1 MLAGQFLDL
10 KEVGRRVATTRKTSA
25 KSKTQSKRKTSS
37 AGAAKRPARSKAAA
51 SKTGGKPA
59 AGNRAAEQAAA
70 RQALQAKMVAAGFGE
85 IVSVLMRSPHYKHYS
100 LTDLEWLVVP
110 PLLAQQ
116 FTLAEARTKE
126 GGIPAPVGVALWARV
141 SDEVDAKLTDNIDRP
156 VRLRPDEWTSGDT
169 LWLIDAVGAPEA
181 VKAMI
186 ERMGDAVFDGKPFK
200 LRTCGKDGKIG
211 VQAIKPKSTASPKAA
226 S

>member
-1 MLAGQFLDL
+1 M
-10 KEVGRRVATTRKTSA
+10 ATTRKTSA
-25 KSKTQSKRKTSS
+25 KPKTQSKKKTSS
-37 AGAAKRPARSKAAA
+37 TGAAKKPVGSKAAA
-51 SKTGGKPA
+51 SKAKDKSA
-59 AGNRAAEQAAA
+59 AGNESAEQAA
-70 RQALQAKMVAAGFGE
+70 RQAIQAKMVAAGFGE
-85 IVSVLMRSPHYKHYS
+85 IVSVLMRSPHYRHYS

-141 SDEVDAKLTDNIDRP
+141 SDEVDKKLVDNLDRP

-169 LWLIDAVGAPEA
+169 LWLIDVVGAPEA

-186 ERMGDAVFDGKPFK
+186 ERMSEAVFEGKPFK
-200 LRTCGKDGKIG
+200 LRARGTDGQVSIQTIG
-211 VQAIKPKSTASPKAA
+211 TKTHASSKVAP
-226 S
+226 

>member
-1 MLAGQFLDL
+1 M
-10 KEVGRRVATTRKTSA
+10 ATARKTSA
-25 KSKTQSKRKTSS
+25 KTKLQPKRKTTPSR
-37 AGAAKRPARSKAAA
+37 ATKKAAA
-51 SKTGGKPA
+51 SNTRKKPGSGNGA
-59 AGNRAAEQAAA
+59 ADQVAA

-126 GGIPAPVGVALWARV
+126 GGIPAPVGVALWACV
-141 SDEVDAKLTDNIDRP
+141 SDEVDKKLADNIDRP
-156 VRLRPDEWTSGDT
+156 VRLRPDEWSSGDT

-181 VKAMI
+181 VKAMV
-186 ERMGDAVFDGKPFK
+186 ERMGDAVFGGKPFK
-200 LRTCGKDGKIG
+200 LRARGNDGKMS
-211 VQAIKPKSTASPKAA
+211 VQTIKPKLTGSSKAA